1 VIERLRRAFP
11 ELEERPSQFTGGPA
25 LWLGRREIVHT
36 HGDELEVRITRR
48 EASRRDHEGFWQRT
62 RGSDWVVL
70 SAADDELAVELVR
83 VAIDANRGAPQM

>member
-1 VIERLRRAFP
+1 MIARLRREFP

-25 LWLGRREIVHT
+25 LWLDRREIVHT

-62 RGSDWVVL
+62 RGSDWVGL
-70 SAADDELAVELVR
+70 DAANEELALELVR
-83 VAIDANRGAPQM
+83 VAIDANRP